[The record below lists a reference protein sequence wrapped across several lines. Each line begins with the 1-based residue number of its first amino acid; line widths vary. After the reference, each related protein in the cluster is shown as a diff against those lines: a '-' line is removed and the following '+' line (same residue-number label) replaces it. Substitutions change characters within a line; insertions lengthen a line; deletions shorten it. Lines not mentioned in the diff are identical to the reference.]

1 MKKADKRQSALH
13 FSPVLQRRK
22 LIDETTGSAQFATAA
37 SRELKGLL
45 EKCTSRPFQDVQVT
59 FHLFRSQVN
68 YYDMVAGDS
77 HTRVRLITCEKTA
90 VMNGGHRISSKQN
103 S

>member
-1 MKKADKRQSALH
+1 MDIAARHIWIDDRYFLPSANMFFLRPMRKADKRRQPALH
-13 FSPVLQRRK
+13 FSPVLLRRK

-59 FHLFRSQVN
+59 FHLFRTPEL
-68 YYDMVAGDS
+68 GK
-77 HTRVRLITCEKTA
+77 LL
-90 VMNGGHRISSKQN
+90 
-103 S
+103 